1 MLGLF
6 APVGIHQVAHSLQR
20 VKGDTHGQQ
29 EVERRRSDLH
39 AQMRQHRQ
47 HGFGEKAQIF
57 EPDQRGQGQQDACR
71 QHTLAGLA
79 LQQAAAEIAHGGDKS
94 QHRDMGR
101 VPAEIEEIAG
111 QQQPGPPGLL
121 GHRKIPQ
128 RRQRQK
134 QQKLCRIENHR
145 YSSSNL
151 FWLPLGGS
159 WLREAQT
166 EGETICLAAANFF
179 VSPPPASRDCLRNR
193 PLCRCAT
200 SPHGVGSYPRRG
212 GHCSGMLLFYP

>member
-1 MLGLF
+1 
-6 APVGIHQVAHSLQR
+6 
-20 VKGDTHGQQ
+20 
-29 EVERRRSDLH
+29 
-39 AQMRQHRQ
+39 
-47 HGFGEKAQIF
+47 
-57 EPDQRGQGQQDACR
+57 
-71 QHTLAGLA
+71 
-79 LQQAAAEIAHGGDKS
+79 
-94 QHRDMGR
+94 MGR

-166 EGETICLAAANFF
+166 EGETSKLTATKSQALSATRFAGLLTQPAPLSLRDISPRCGELPSQRGPFAAACCFF
-179 VSPPPASRDCLRNR
+179 TRKFPQPGSAKGCNPRWNSIPASGCR
-193 PLCRCAT
+193 PRSRAGCGKRPCR
-200 SPHGVGSYPRRG
+200 
-212 GHCSGMLLFYP
+212 

>member
-1 MLGLF
+1 
-6 APVGIHQVAHSLQR
+6 
-20 VKGDTHGQQ
+20 
-29 EVERRRSDLH
+29 
-39 AQMRQHRQ
+39 
-47 HGFGEKAQIF
+47 
-57 EPDQRGQGQQDACR
+57 
-71 QHTLAGLA
+71 
-79 LQQAAAEIAHGGDKS
+79 
-94 QHRDMGR
+94 MGR

-193 PLCRCAT
+193 PLCRYAT

-212 GHCSGMLLFYP
+212 GPFAAACCFFTRKFPQPGSAKGCNPRWNSIPASGCRPRSRAGCGKRPCR

>member
-1 MLGLF
+1 
-6 APVGIHQVAHSLQR
+6 
-20 VKGDTHGQQ
+20 
-29 EVERRRSDLH
+29 
-39 AQMRQHRQ
+39 
-47 HGFGEKAQIF
+47 
-57 EPDQRGQGQQDACR
+57 
-71 QHTLAGLA
+71 
-79 LQQAAAEIAHGGDKS
+79 
-94 QHRDMGR
+94 MGR

-166 EGETICLAAANFF
+166 EGETETICLAAANFF
-179 VSPPPASRDCLRNR
+179 VSPPPASQDCLRNR
-193 PLCRCAT
+193 PLCRYAT
-200 SPHGVGSYPRRG
+200 SPHGAGSYPRRG
-212 GHCSGMLLFYP
+212 GHLQRHAAFLPVNFRNRGQPKDAILVGIAFQRQGVALGQGQAVENDRAVEPVPAVIGQVV